1 MSQSTS
7 LKVSRLYAR
16 MCDRRTSV
24 LFLPVTTLS
33 ILYRFTVGGQL
44 DDPQPLSLVRS
55 NIFTALLMLISCSLR
70 RNSFIL
76 TLTALRS
83 EDALE
88 LFLPCLYLFRE
99 YGPRSFNY
107 TAEAD
112 SQYILYVRP
121 LT

>member
-1 MSQSTS
+1 MT
-7 LKVSRLYAR
+7 L
-16 MCDRRTSV
+16 DH
-24 LFLPVTTLS
+24 LPCPFHYLHCIAVA
-33 ILYRFTVGGQL
+33 
-44 DDPQPLSLVRS
+44 D
-55 NIFTALLMLISCSLR
+55 ISSSR
-70 RNSFIL
+70 RNSPIL

-83 EDALE
+83 EDALDLFLP